1 MAAKLIKSPV
11 LPAKDRWIFTSRLRL
26 RCYEFDSMML
36 SKTVNITGMPPQATV
51 ISGLEKYTR
60 YSFGVDYFGHLNS
73 SVDYNLVANI
83 SSHFRTAEDGKNQEY
98 KIITGVLMVGSSR
111 FSIAVDVHC
120 N

>member
-1 MAAKLIKSPV
+1 MTAKLIKSPL

-26 RCYEFDSMML
+26 HCYESDTMML
-36 SKTVNITGMPPQATV
+36 SKTLIITGTSQQATV

-60 YSFGVDYFGHLNS
+60 YSFGVDYFGHLNI

-98 KIITGVLMVGSSR
+98 
-111 FSIAVDVHC
+111 
-120 N
+120 